1 MVEQAPY
8 SPRWGIPVL
17 RRLKLMME
25 NQNAENFPLTESV
38 ERKSFDVL
46 LPLMETADAAF
57 LSQDTA
63 VWQENIDWLY
73 ETGMIDSTFAPED
86 VMVDLLGG

>member
-1 MVEQAPY
+1 MKADPEG
-8 SPRWGIPVL
+8 S
-17 RRLKLMME
+17 LKLMME
-25 NQNAENFPLTESV
+25 NQNAENFPLPESV

-63 VWQENIDWLY
+63 VWQENIDWQY

-86 VMVDLLGG
+86 IMVDLLGG